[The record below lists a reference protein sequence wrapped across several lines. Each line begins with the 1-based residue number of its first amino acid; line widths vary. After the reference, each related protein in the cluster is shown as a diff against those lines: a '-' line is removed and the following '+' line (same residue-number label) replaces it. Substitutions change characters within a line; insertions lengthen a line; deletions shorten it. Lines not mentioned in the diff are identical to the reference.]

1 MPTLIER
8 ILARVAFHHAR
19 RTFQQFERACA
30 DVDRAQQQAL
40 QRALAQ
46 VRGSRFWHEHRLGAV
61 RTPADLRSALPLH
74 AYENLRPVLERV
86 ADGDVGALL
95 ARGAAPRMFA
105 TSSGTTARTKL
116 IPVTP
121 AFIADYRRGW
131 NTFGLKM
138 LLDHPDAVLRHIL
151 QSSGRHDESR
161 SAGGV
166 PCGAITGLLA
176 RSQKRIVRR
185 FYVGTPTIA
194 AIRDTRTRQYVLMRS
209 GIARDVAFAVTANP
223 ATLVQLARLADEQ
236 SESLI
241 RDVRDGAL
249 SADLG
254 ADEPLRPALTA
265 GFRPDPAAAR
275 RLEQLRD
282 EHGALRPRDYWRLS
296 FLACWTGGSMG
307 HYLPRVREWYGDLP
321 IRDVGLLASEGRVSL
336 PLDDNTPVGVL
347 DVTSALFE
355 FLPIE
360 AADRVLNHGAGS
372 LGGGASTHGAAA
384 TLSAREL
391 EVGRDYVVILSNT
404 TGLLRYRLDD
414 VVRVHGWWRQ
424 CPLVEFLHRAG
435 RVASVAG
442 EKLTENQVV
451 AAVAAA
457 AESLNMPTPD
467 FMLAPVWG
475 DPPHYRLST
484 TTDDPAFGPAVD
496 RELSRQ
502 NSEYAGRREGGR
514 LGRLSVRPVSASV
527 FAAMDAR
534 LVARQGATAEQYKR
548 PCLVPVVEGDDQAL
562 GGDAKT

>member
-19 RTFQQFERACA
+19 RTFRNFERACA
-30 DVDRAQQQAL
+30 DIERAQQHAL
-40 QRALAQ
+40 QRALEQ
-46 VRGSRFWHEHRLGAV
+46 VRGSRFWNEHRLTAV
-61 RTPADLRSALPLH
+61 RTPADLKSALPLH
-74 AYENLRPVLERV
+74 TYEDLRPVLERV
-86 ADGDVGALL
+86 ADGDVAALL
-95 ARGAAPRMFA
+95 ARRAAPRMFA

-138 LLDHPDAVLRHIL
+138 LLDHPDAVLRPIL
-151 QSSGRHDESR
+151 QSSGRFDESR
-161 SAGGV
+161 TPGGT

-236 SESLI
+236 SEAII
-241 RDVRDGAL
+241 RDVRDGSL
-249 SADLG
+249 GIDLG
-254 ADEPLRPALTA
+254 PDEPLRKALTA
-265 GFRPDPAAAR
+265 HLRPDPAAAQ
-275 RLEQLRD
+275 RLERLRS
-282 EHGALRPRDYWRLS
+282 EHGVLCPRDYWRMS
-296 FLACWTGGSMG
+296 FVACWTGGSMA
-307 HYLPRVREWYGDLP
+307 HYLPRVREWYGNLP

-347 DVTSALFE
+347 DVTSAVFE

-360 AADRVLNHGAGS
+360 SAGQAPTNRA
-372 LGGGASTHGAAA
+372 LP
-384 TLSAREL
+384 TLAPREL
-391 EVGRDYVVILSNT
+391 EAGRDYVVILSNT

-414 VVRVHGWWRQ
+414 VVRVHGWWGAS
-424 CPLVEFLHRAG
+424 PLIEFLHRAG
-435 RVASVAG
+435 RVSSVAG

-457 AESLNMPTPD
+457 SDSLGIPTPD
-467 FMLAPVWG
+467 FMLAPVWD
-475 DPPHYRLST
+475 DPPFYRLST
-484 TTDDPAFGPAVD
+484 SSDHPDLGSAVD
-496 RELSRQ
+496 RELGRQ
-502 NSEYAGRREGGR
+502 NTEYAGRREGGR
-514 LGRLSVRPVSASV
+514 LGRISVRTLPHAV
-527 FAAMDAR
+527 FTAMDAR

-548 PCLVPVVEGDDQAL
+548 PCLVPTESGDDAAL
-562 GGDAKT
+562 EGR